1 MISNT
6 LLPLLGLMAGADPAP
21 VVADILAIKVG
32 RAETISH
39 GTIEHA
45 VILIEGGR
53 IVMIGEDLP
62 IDRGIEVLDRDP
74 EWTAMPGLVNCYS
87 RIGLDS
93 KGGNDSRP
101 MQMASGE
108 LYPASKAYGEV
119 LEAGVTTLG
128 LYPPGNGIPG
138 QCVVVRP
145 LGETAEEM
153 ILADGAYLKILARSS
168 ASSKKMIRKGFEEA
182 DEYAEKEEKAREKW
196 EKAKEKWE
204 KAKKKKDDDDDEDDD
219 EDEKKTFD
227 PYSPPDRDD
236 EATAFQALRDGELSA
251 LISITDSAS
260 YLHFL
265 DAIGEEEFSWDL
277 RVPITRE
284 LNIFHLAQKIG
295 ATGRRVVMEPTMSM
309 HPNTMRQRNLP
320 AELVE
325 AGAQLVLIPRSDSVT
340 NHKAWLRHTGELVA
354 LGLPRE
360 ATLRAMTQAPA
371 ELLGMGEV
379 LGSLDADKAANLIFL
394 NGDPLEPGTKIEAIM
409 LDGRFVSEE
418 VSR

>member
-6 LLPLLGLMAGADPAP
+6 LLPFLGLMAGADPAP
-21 VVADILAIKVG
+21 VAADILAIKVG

-87 RIGLDS
+87 RVGLDS

-108 LYPASKAYGEV
+108 LYPASKAYEEV

-153 ILADGAYLKILARSS
+153 ILADGAYLKILARSN

-182 DEYAEKEEKAREKW
+182 DGYAEKEEKAREKW

-204 KAKKKKDDDDDEDDD
+204 KAKKKKDDDEEDD

-236 EATAFQALRDGELSA
+236 EAAAFQALRDGELSA
-251 LISITDSAS
+251 LISISDSAS

-265 DAIGEEEFSWDL
+265 DAIGEEEFSCDL

-284 LNIFHLAQKIG
+284 LNIFHLARKIG
-295 ATGRRVVMEPTMSM
+295 ATGRRIVMEPTMSV

-340 NHKAWLRHTGELVA
+340 NHQAWLRHTGELVA
-354 LGLPRE
+354 QGLPRE
-360 ATLRAMTQAPA
+360 AALRAMTQAPA
-371 ELLGMGEV
+371 ELLGMGEA

-394 NGDPLEPGTKIEAIM
+394 NGDPLEPGTKIEAVM

>member
-6 LLPLLGLMAGADPAP
+6 LLPFLGLMAGADPAP
-21 VVADILAIKVG
+21 VAADILAIKVG

-87 RIGLDS
+87 RVGLDS

-108 LYPASKAYGEV
+108 LYPASKAYEEV

-153 ILADGAYLKILARSS
+153 ILADGAYLKILARSN

-182 DEYAEKEEKAREKW
+182 DGYAEKEEKAREKW

-204 KAKKKKDDDDDEDDD
+204 KAKKKKDDDEEDD

-236 EATAFQALRDGELSA
+236 EAAAFQALRDGELSA
-251 LISITDSAS
+251 LISISDSAS

-284 LNIFHLAQKIG
+284 LNIFHLARKIG
-295 ATGRRVVMEPTMSM
+295 ATGRRIVMEPTMSV

-340 NHKAWLRHTGELVA
+340 NHQAWLRHTGELVA
-354 LGLPRE
+354 QGLPRE
-360 ATLRAMTQAPA
+360 AALRAMTQAPA
-371 ELLGMGEV
+371 ELLGMGEA

-394 NGDPLEPGTKIEAIM
+394 NGDPLEPGTKIEAVM

>member
-6 LLPLLGLMAGADPAP
+6 LLPVLGLLAGASPAAR
-21 VVADILAIKVG
+21 ADILAIKVG

-45 VILIEGGR
+45 VILVEDGR

-62 IDRGIEVLDRDP
+62 VDRGIEVLDRDP

-87 RIGLDS
+87 RVGLDS

-101 MQMASGE
+101 LQMASRE
-108 LYPASKAYGEV
+108 VYPASKAYQEV

-145 LGETAEEM
+145 VGATAEEM
-153 ILADGAYLKILARSS
+153 IIGDGAYLKVLARSS
-168 ASSKKMIRKGFEEA
+168 ASSKKMVRGGFEKA
-182 DEYAEKEEKAREKW
+182 DEHAEKERKAREKW

-204 KAKKKKDDDDDEDDD
+204 KDKKKKKDDDE
-219 EDEKKTFD
+219 EKGDEKKTFD
-227 PYSPPDRDD
+227 PYAPPEPDD
-236 EATAFQALRDGELSA
+236 QAAAFQALRDGELSA
-251 LISITDSAS
+251 LISIIDSAS

-265 DAIGEEEFSWDL
+265 DAIGEEEFAWDL
-277 RVPITRE
+277 RVPVTRE
-284 LNIFHLAQKIG
+284 LNLFHLAGKIG
-295 ATGRRVVMEPTMSM
+295 ATGRRIVMEPTISL

-320 AELVE
+320 AEFAE
-325 AGAQLVLIPRSDSVT
+325 AGAKLVLIPRSDSISS
-340 NHKAWLRHTGELVA
+340 HEKWLRDTGEIVA

-360 ATLRAMTQAPA
+360 VALRALTQEPA
-371 ELLGMGEV
+371 DLLGVGES
-379 LGSLDADKAANLIFL
+379 LGSLDADKAANIVFL
-394 NGDPLEPGTKIEAIM
+394 NGDPLEPDTRIKAVM
-409 LDGRFVSEE
+409 LDGSFISEE
-418 VSR
+418 VPQ